1 MSTTDA
7 HHQPAPKLN
16 VAPAENII
24 HVKPR
29 LPYYQINPSYTL
41 RVVCCV
47 LFIFLTEICLTH
59 YIYRLINTEI
69 RDEYLLKREFEQN
82 FLNALRSG
90 PGRDEFLRIF
100 KEFDR
105 YGRVAKNLSTTS
117 PSRSKRDAYVLDDDN
132 VWNVASDGP
141 SLEVLRHYRDS
152 GSSNADR
159 LMPMKKGEDLWLT
172 SHNRISVSLQYFPN
186 DLKISVILMQ

>member
-1 MSTTDA
+1 MSKMSATEA
-7 HHQPAPKLN
+7 HHQQQPTKVN

-69 RDEYLLKREFEQN
+69 RDEYLLKRDFEQN

-105 YGRVAKNLSTTS
+105 YGGRVAKNSSAPS

-141 SLEVLRHYRDS
+141 SLEVLRSYRDS
-152 GSSNADR
+152 TLSDAER
-159 LMPMKKGEDLWLT
+159 MTTAKKTEDVWVT
-172 SHNRISVSLQYFPN
+172 SHNRIPVSRDEL
-186 DLKISVILMQ
+186 

>member
-1 MSTTDA
+1 MSATEAQQQQALKIT
-7 HHQPAPKLN
+7 APN
-16 VAPAENII
+16 ENII

-69 RDEYLLKREFEQN
+69 RDEYLLKRDFEQS
-82 FLNALRSG
+82 FINALRSG

-100 KEFDR
+100 KELDR
-105 YGRVAKNLSTTS
+105 YGRVAKNSS
-117 PSRSKRDAYVLDDDN
+117 APVSAPSRSKRDAYVLDDDN

-141 SLEVLRHYRDS
+141 SLEVLRNYRDS
-152 GSSNADR
+152 APSSVDR
-159 LMPMKKGEDLWLT
+159 LMPAKKGEDVWLT
-172 SHNRISVSLQYFPN
+172 SHNRISVSP
-186 DLKISVILMQ
+186 